1 MPVRMHLALDNENE
15 PAWVEVK
22 NLKDVVGGVSPTSQV
37 THCKDKIA
45 KFRNKY
51 SQKKK
56 YRGLS
61 PNFHIH
67 ASVSYSYIPT
77 IGLPILLEKYVD
89 RSWDYINRSQTHE
102 CGKWD

>member
-1 MPVRMHLALDNENE
+1 MHLALDNENE

-37 THCKDKIA
+37 THCNDKIP

-51 SQKKK
+51 SQKRK
-56 YRGLS
+56 YQGLS

-67 ASVSYSYIPT
+67 ASVSDLYIPT
-77 IGLPILLEKYVD
+77 IGLPILLEEICRPIQGLYKSLTD
-89 RSWDYINRSQTHE
+89 T
-102 CGKWD
+102 